1 MCFDG
6 VYCSSDK
13 QIENSLA
20 QQLKNKQTT
29 WIQGKLELLLVLL
42 IGLVGN
48 PSCWVKPQWL
58 DCSKRQKNIFNRFH
72 RAHYLLCF
80 HGNVIAGHSGHSPA
94 PTVYTSITKQGLRDH
109 THTRTHTRLAGSYR
123 AAQTSAMNRR
133 RWFQNIPL
141 TFARLSGHIKHKD
154 LSVPSPLLQ
163 KHTPIPQLLF

>member
-20 QQLKNKQTT
+20 QQLKQTT

-48 PSCWVKPQWL
+48 SSCWVKSQWL

-109 THTRTHTRLAGSYR
+109 THTQPDS
-123 AAQTSAMNRR
+123 Q
-133 RWFQNIPL
+133 
-141 TFARLSGHIKHKD
+141 GHIGQHRHLRWIEEDDSRTFHWHLHACQATLNIKTC
-154 LSVPSPLLQ
+154 LCPLPYSKNTRRFLNYS
-163 KHTPIPQLLF
+163 FN